1 MPRPFPEALLSAW
14 EQGRAE
20 PSSLGRSLA
29 LLGATGSDSAP
40 VPLADLSIG
49 QRDALLLQ
57 LHEEV
62 FGDSFWALAVCEGC
76 QERVE
81 FSFHGS
87 DLRSSEP
94 VECSDKQRVSQEGY
108 EVEFRMPTS
117 RDLLLVSERRS
128 ITEQR
133 AQLLERIVLSA
144 EQGGE
149 PIAAKALPE
158 EVISAMEETM
168 QSADPRGEVSLR
180 LRCQSCGHE
189 WSAWFDAGTFL
200 WKKFDTWALRLLQ
213 EVHVLARA
221 YGWSER
227 DIIGMTPWRRHAYLE
242 MLGA

>member
-20 PSSLGRSLA
+20 PSPIGRSLA
-29 LLGATGSDSAP
+29 LLGATASDPAS

-62 FGDSFWALAVCEGC
+62 FGDFFWALAPCEGC

-81 FSFHGS
+81 FSFRGS
-87 DLRSSEP
+87 ELRSSEP
-94 VECSDKQRVSQEGY
+94 VQCSDKQRVSWERY

-117 RDLLLVSERRS
+117 RDLLMVSERKD
-128 ITEQR
+128 TAEQR

-149 PIAAKALPE
+149 AIAAEDLPE
-158 EVISAMEETM
+158 EVVSAMEETM
-168 QSADPRGEVSLR
+168 QSADARAEVNLR

-189 WSAWFDAGTFL
+189 WSALFDVGSFL
-200 WKKFDTWALRLLQ
+200 WKKVDAWALRLLQ
-213 EVHVLARA
+213 EVHALARA

-227 DIIGMTPWRRHAYLE
+227 DIICMTPWRRHAYLE
-242 MLGA
+242 MLGT